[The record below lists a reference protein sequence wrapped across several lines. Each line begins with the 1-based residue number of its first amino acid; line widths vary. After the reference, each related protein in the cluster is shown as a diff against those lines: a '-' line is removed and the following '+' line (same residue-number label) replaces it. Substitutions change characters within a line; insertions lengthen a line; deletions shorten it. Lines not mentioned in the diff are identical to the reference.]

1 VHHQLPFWRSVRC
14 TSFTRERQ
22 ALAEWLSEWDVES
35 VAMESTGVYWI
46 ALYEILE
53 ERDFD
58 VVLVNARAV
67 KRVPGRK
74 SDVADCQWL
83 QELHSFGLLR
93 GSFHP
98 SAQIARLRTYL

>member
-1 VHHQLPFWRSVRC
+1 
-14 TSFTRERQ
+14 
-22 ALAEWLSEWDVES
+22 
-35 VAMESTGVYWI
+35 MESTGVYWI

-74 SDVADCQWL
+74 SDVADCQSATGVA
-83 QELHSFGLLR
+83 QLR
-93 GSFHP
+93 F
-98 SAQIARLRTYL
+98 IARQLPP